1 METLPAGVR
10 FGGDFTI
17 LRVLGAGGMAT
28 VYEAR
33 EEPIGRLVALKVLDR
48 AEPALRARFLAE
60 ARTMAG
66 LRHPGVAEILRFGTD
81 PATGLPFLAMKPYPG
96 SLADRLGDSRAL
108 AEVDAAAL
116 GLRLADA
123 LAALHAADPPVVHRD
138 VKPSN
143 VLLDETGAPVL
154 ADFGVAKRFAPE
166 ETLHTLSSAG
176 TQPGTWFYAAP
187 EQRAGLPLSPAA
199 DWYAF
204 GVLLYRCLTGGFPP
218 PGGALPVDVTAE
230 TSRAWRPLLRGLLR
244 ADPATRLADPDAV
257 RAALRRVLR
266 SCRRRAFVR
275 RFRVPLALLSL
286 AVCSAVAI
294 RLAAPKNAAPANDPS
309 AESGSTTGRF
319 LQWDYSERK
328 HEFNLRPEMPWRPPA
343 PLQRLKDLVQDYP
356 NPSDGDVPIVDET
369 GCIRVPSWHRL
380 YFGDLPTNHPP
391 PAIVL
396 DGGTFVFGPSP
407 KDQRAFRQRLVDL
420 WESRRDGELGFDELR
435 ALLDTRP
442 QVSNVLANVVLI
454 GPNGG
459 RIVDSWW
466 YRYPDWDLSS
476 PVPRFFAPI
485 RAEENAGKLG
495 VRGRRILFDRDL
507 LDPAVRFVNNYRTCV
522 YDSDGTPRDIREHFA
537 K

>member
-108 AEVDAAAL
+108 AEADAAAL

-199 DWYAF
+199 DWYAL

-218 PGGALPVDVTAE
+218 PGGALPVDVAAE
-230 TSRAWRPLLRGLLR
+230 TARAWRPLLRGLLR

-257 RAALRRVLR
+257 RAALRRVQR

-275 RFRVPLALLSL
+275 RFRVPLALVAGAAL
-286 AVCSAVAI
+286 ALAAWRLADVRPGKAPVPVTEPPLAAAAVPRRSAVEPPLPEGGLPGWSENGDPPFWPWNPATKNYKDI
-294 RLAAPKNAAPANDPS
+294 PFDHALFTRLASPPEIDGNGIARVGPRRTVLSRDIPHDGSVREVVLNGGQLVFYDPDR
-309 AESGSTTGRF
+309 ADEPEQFPLPVRVTATGG
-319 LQWDYSERK
+319 Y
-328 HEFNLRPEMPWRPPA
+328 
-343 PLQRLKDLVQDYP
+343 
-356 NPSDGDVPIVDET
+356 
-369 GCIRVPSWHRL
+369 
-380 YFGDLPTNHPP
+380 
-391 PAIVL
+391 
-396 DGGTFVFGPSP
+396 
-407 KDQRAFRQRLVDL
+407 
-420 WESRRDGELGFDELR
+420 LR
-435 ALLDTRP
+435 ASDHSRMRYVTNSISGPGAIHLYDVIVNADAISRETTPCGLYHRASFDAEGRP
-442 QVSNVLANVVLI
+442 S
-454 GPNGG
+454 
-459 RIVDSWW
+459 RIIP
-466 YRYPDWDLSS
+466 YRYH
-476 PVPRFFAPI
+476 
-485 RAEENAGKLG
+485 K
-495 VRGRRILFDRDL
+495 
-507 LDPAVRFVNNYRTCV
+507 
-522 YDSDGTPRDIREHFA
+522 
-537 K
+537 

>member
-33 EEPIGRLVALKVLDR
+33 EEPIGRVVALKVLDR

-108 AEVDAAAL
+108 AEADAAAL

-166 ETLHTLSSAG
+166 ETLRTLSSAG

-218 PGGALPVDVTAE
+218 PGGALPIDVAAE

-244 ADPATRLADPDAV
+244 EDPATRLADPDAI
-257 RAALRRVLR
+257 RAALRRILR
-266 SCRRRAFVR
+266 SCRRRAR
-275 RFRVPLALLSL
+275 LRQFRSTILLAAAVLL
-286 AVCSAVAI
+286 AFAAWRVAVAVA
-294 RLAAPKNAAPANDPS
+294 RPDEERAETGKEAPAKSNAPRLWAYSD
-309 AESGSTTGRF
+309 GSIT
-319 LQWDYSERK
+319 LNAD
-328 HEFNLRPEMPWRPPA
+328 A
-343 PLQRLKDLVQDYP
+343 PGEEPTPLGRLKEIISHYP
-356 NPSDGDVPIVDET
+356 NSRDCDLPQIDEDGS
-369 GCIRVPSWHRL
+369 IRVKSGHRIC
-380 YFGDLPTNHPP
+380 FGDLPTNHPP
-391 PAIVL
+391 PVIVL

-407 KDQRAFRQRLVDL
+407 KDMRAFRQRLVDL
-420 WESRRDGELGFDELR
+420 WESRQGGELGFDELH
-435 ALLDTRP
+435 AVLDARP
-442 QVSNVLANVVLI
+442 RVSNVLESVVRV
-454 GPNGG
+454 GPGGG
-459 RIVDSWW
+459 RIEDSRW
-466 YRYPDWDLSS
+466 YRHPGWDFSS
-476 PVPRFFAPI
+476 PAPRFFAPI
-485 RAEENAGKLG
+485 HADEGAGAIG
-495 VRGRRILFDRDL
+495 FSGDRILFDEDL
-507 LDPAVRFVNNYRTCV
+507 LDPEVRFRQSYRTCR
-522 YDSDGTPRDIREHFA
+522 YAADGSPRDIREHFVP
-537 K
+537 